1 MAETADSALPGQQEA
16 AGAYTAVVQF
26 CRMFGSLLRIRPFSA
41 DILERALL
49 DPSEHRMFLS
59 ELLCKLLRPDTSA
72 PFSERDC
79 DAWEDLL
86 HKKFR
91 ASWRASFVEANPLA
105 DTGFYAISPLLRS
118 QVLYALCDWRV
129 HDCPI
134 VSQALRQTAESSE
147 QPEGSLRH
155 TAIGEDSRG
164 GQYFYFS
171 LAFEDCRLYRQQPPI
186 RSKPKSHKKQKPADL
201 AEAATAAELGEADW
215 ETAATS
221 VEEIEGVADSFS
233 NSRNR
238 AEKSLSATLVRDI
251 LPKLRET
258 VAARRRAEE
267 RAAAIEAMP
276 RKRSSRIQVLNLK
289 KEEEDKRKLEM
300 EVEMLQ
306 HEFDRR
312 HGDGL
317 RPMEDGNPKQSGSGS
332 KPDGPL
338 SREERLQR
346 RLQIAQ
352 LAKEA
357 EVSEATHPAH
367 PAHSAGDSQAGPA
380 PAQSHSHPSA
390 AVDGRYTGPSDGR
403 VTPHSAMGGPQ
414 RVGTHPHL
422 QELPDGDGLLLQ
434 QQAGSKGGLKRG
446 HPLDGGYP
454 LQPAAAA
461 AAASGS
467 GSADGWPPSAQH
479 IPKRHRNQRT
489 RKTSRLGSITATI
502 RSFAQGPPRPATP
515 SDSPSES
522 QSQDM
527 WEARAHKRQRG
538 PPTHR
543 SRVPPSRPNRV
554 VGSRAPTQMGGH
566 PPPIRTH
573 SRPTDFRDDPLA
585 RLDSPLGFAGIDG
598 LGPEDGLGGIFGP
611 DMMGGASPLGGPL
624 GGDPFDLLSRD
635 DRFGGPMSG
644 AVGGRGRSGWD
655 PSAPADPQHL
665 QRLRLQQQQQQLMG
679 GPAFLDVDPASF
691 NDHLPDASPI
701 QLHMQQRQHQAAQQQ
716 ATEQHKRHRILSI
729 ARSNPQLLEVL
740 KQRHAHLQQQQQQ
753 RQQQMQQQGSQGGM
767 QHASSDGSR
776 PLSPEVHM
784 HGSGS
789 SSNPLAHQGRPST
802 QDRMPPDA
810 AYPPP
815 LGPVQ
820 SGQGSDQGGAGLS
833 RGGSE
838 VEPGSLPLQGR
849 STSGLGPSQSGAA
862 AASASGGPSPDL
874 QARQRMMSALV
885 ARLSREQRQA
895 LSEMTPQQQLLMLQ
909 RLQQQT
915 IQAARLQ
922 AQRQAGLPQQHPEQ
936 QQQQAQQPQPQQQ
949 QPVLPRSP
957 MPATSLQPIQ
967 TRPGSGQGQS
977 QAVVH
982 PQRNLTGAP
991 ETQVQR
997 PGSGPV
1003 TGLQQQPQPQAQV
1016 LAGQPRPG
1024 SAQLPMQP
1032 QSHPLGSHLG
1042 SPFVGGQH
1050 MTPGPQPGLQ
1060 QRTSFPSNQSRSTPF
1075 DSQQRAPDQKSQAQ
1089 QGRPLSSLQVSG
1101 SGQSLPGI
1109 ASPGVLSGHDS
1120 TPQPQQSLSSL
1131 ARRISGQSMGQSLQD
1146 RQESAGGQSAA
1157 SEQNLQQQQQKMHT
1171 LLRLQQQVLHCMTPQ
1186 QRQNYSALGK
1196 EDQSRTMAVLVGK
1209 LQQSIIRRQQM
1220 QQPSAR
1226 SPNSQLATPGP
1237 SGSVP
1242 PPSSG
1247 MMMSGTSQQTTPS
1260 PSPHPSIQQLQA
1272 QQQQQQQSLMGRTPQ
1287 QGLQQNAWR
1296 PGMSFPNIGM
1306 QPSSQ
1311 QPVGTQL
1318 GALQQPPFGVGS
1330 RNTPSSMPLSAG
1342 YQHSHSG
1349 DKQRVMP
1356 GIPSSQPQQWST
1368 PAGWPAGQLPTPGT
1382 PTPGSLQQL
1391 QGGMPRPTLQQQNQQ
1406 QPAAGLQAPPA
1417 ASSAGLPSGS
1427 LQSMLN
1433 GAGQAPS
1440 FLQNRS
1446 TSLSSQ
1452 QQLLHQQ
1459 QQQQLS
1465 QQLPEQPRQ
1474 FAPGALPQASAPLSA
1489 APAPPTSSQPPGQQ
1503 RSAAVQGTSALAST
1517 PTPVQAT
1524 SGLPASNPLGS
1535 MPMRT
1540 GGAAVG
1546 VAQPRPYGQQLPQQ
1560 LAKPGGLAPAA
1571 LGGNGGMPFTAGMP
1585 MGFVSP
1591 QQAQAWSA
1599 LQMQLHAM
1607 HPSGQGSTPVS
1618 GTSALTAQMGRP
1630 ATQPSVPGAFQSVNI
1645 LGGPPIFASTPTQL
1659 LQAQA
1664 AQLRQQGQPTAGRNP
1679 IPALQQ
1685 PASAAATQAP
1695 APPASRP
1702 AVGLQQSLQFSAAQ
1716 SNPQPTPPATA
1727 AAPPPAGSQP
1737 PPTAASKPSAD
1748 SPVATAAPPAMPTS
1762 ASPAVEGP
1770 APPPAPGNPFEGV
1783 PGMSMSS
1790 LQQPAAAP
1798 SPFAAAAGT
1807 ASQPPQQ
1814 SQAITE
1820 AASQAPA
1827 SVAQPSRAPGNDL
1840 HEPDLQAGLILG
1852 LPPDLPKHTGP
1863 MTNAPF
1869 PAPQAPSPF
1878 QPAGAQTLPQT
1889 DMNEPGTE
1897 ATAPSAP
1904 ARTVSPNEPPANAS

>member
-1 MAETADSALPGQQEA
+1 
-16 AGAYTAVVQF
+16 
-26 CRMFGSLLRIRPFSA
+26 MFGSLLRIRPFSA

-338 SREERLQR
+338 S
-346 RLQIAQ
+346 
-352 LAKEA
+352 
-357 EVSEATHPAH
+357 H
-367 PAHSAGDSQAGPA
+367 
-380 PAQSHSHPSA
+380 
-390 AVDGRYTGPSDGR
+390 
-403 VTPHSAMGGPQ
+403 
-414 RVGTHPHL
+414 
-422 QELPDGDGLLLQ
+422 
-434 QQAGSKGGLKRG
+434 
-446 HPLDGGYP
+446 
-454 LQPAAAA
+454 
-461 AAASGS
+461 
-467 GSADGWPPSAQH
+467 GWPPSAQH

-820 SGQGSDQGGAGLS
+820 SGY
-833 RGGSE
+833 
-838 VEPGSLPLQGR
+838 P
-849 STSGLGPSQSGAA
+849 
-862 AASASGGPSPDL
+862 
-874 QARQRMMSALV
+874 QA
-885 ARLSREQRQA
+885 
-895 LSEMTPQQQLLMLQ
+895 P
-909 RLQQQT
+909 
-915 IQAARLQ
+915 
-922 AQRQAGLPQQHPEQ
+922 GLPQGQVYER
-936 QQQQAQQPQPQQQ
+936 AGAK
-949 QPVLPRSP
+949 PVRCSCRVGFWRAIPRSAGSAAYDVCSGCASQQG
-957 MPATSLQPIQ
+957 AT
-967 TRPGSGQGQS
+967 
-977 QAVVH
+977 A
-982 PQRNLTGAP
+982 
-991 ETQVQR
+991 
-997 PGSGPV
+997 GPV
-1003 TGLQQQPQPQAQV
+1003 
-1016 LAGQPRPG
+1016 R
-1024 SAQLPMQP
+1024 
-1032 QSHPLGSHLG
+1032 
-1042 SPFVGGQH
+1042 
-1050 MTPGPQPGLQ
+1050 
-1060 QRTSFPSNQSRSTPF
+1060 
-1075 DSQQRAPDQKSQAQ
+1075 DD
-1089 QGRPLSSLQVSG
+1089 
-1101 SGQSLPGI
+1101 
-1109 ASPGVLSGHDS
+1109 
-1120 TPQPQQSLSSL
+1120 
-1131 ARRISGQSMGQSLQD
+1131 
-1146 RQESAGGQSAA
+1146 
-1157 SEQNLQQQQQKMHT
+1157 
-1171 LLRLQQQVLHCMTPQ
+1171 
-1186 QRQNYSALGK
+1186 
-1196 EDQSRTMAVLVGK
+1196 
-1209 LQQSIIRRQQM
+1209 
-1220 QQPSAR
+1220 
-1226 SPNSQLATPGP
+1226 
-1237 SGSVP
+1237 
-1242 PPSSG
+1242 
-1247 MMMSGTSQQTTPS
+1247 
-1260 PSPHPSIQQLQA
+1260 
-1272 QQQQQQQSLMGRTPQ
+1272 
-1287 QGLQQNAWR
+1287 
-1296 PGMSFPNIGM
+1296 
-1306 QPSSQ
+1306 
-1311 QPVGTQL
+1311 
-1318 GALQQPPFGVGS
+1318 
-1330 RNTPSSMPLSAG
+1330 
-1342 YQHSHSG
+1342 
-1349 DKQRVMP
+1349 
-1356 GIPSSQPQQWST
+1356 
-1368 PAGWPAGQLPTPGT
+1368 
-1382 PTPGSLQQL
+1382 
-1391 QGGMPRPTLQQQNQQ
+1391 
-1406 QPAAGLQAPPA
+1406 
-1417 ASSAGLPSGS
+1417 
-1427 LQSMLN
+1427 
-1433 GAGQAPS
+1433 
-1440 FLQNRS
+1440 
-1446 TSLSSQ
+1446 
-1452 QQLLHQQ
+1452 
-1459 QQQQLS
+1459 
-1465 QQLPEQPRQ
+1465 
-1474 FAPGALPQASAPLSA
+1474 
-1489 APAPPTSSQPPGQQ
+1489 
-1503 RSAAVQGTSALAST
+1503 
-1517 PTPVQAT
+1517 
-1524 SGLPASNPLGS
+1524 
-1535 MPMRT
+1535 
-1540 GGAAVG
+1540 
-1546 VAQPRPYGQQLPQQ
+1546 
-1560 LAKPGGLAPAA
+1560 
-1571 LGGNGGMPFTAGMP
+1571 
-1585 MGFVSP
+1585 
-1591 QQAQAWSA
+1591 
-1599 LQMQLHAM
+1599 
-1607 HPSGQGSTPVS
+1607 
-1618 GTSALTAQMGRP
+1618 
-1630 ATQPSVPGAFQSVNI
+1630 
-1645 LGGPPIFASTPTQL
+1645 
-1659 LQAQA
+1659 
-1664 AQLRQQGQPTAGRNP
+1664 
-1679 IPALQQ
+1679 
-1685 PASAAATQAP
+1685 
-1695 APPASRP
+1695 
-1702 AVGLQQSLQFSAAQ
+1702 
-1716 SNPQPTPPATA
+1716 PPATVAHA
-1727 AAPPPAGSQP
+1727 ATTATADHPGCKASGPAPSR
-1737 PPTAASKPSAD
+1737 T
-1748 SPVATAAPPAMPTS
+1748 ATAAP
-1762 ASPAVEGP
+1762 
-1770 APPPAPGNPFEGV
+1770 
-1783 PGMSMSS
+1783 
-1790 LQQPAAAP
+1790 
-1798 SPFAAAAGT
+1798 
-1807 ASQPPQQ
+1807 
-1814 SQAITE
+1814 
-1820 AASQAPA
+1820 
-1827 SVAQPSRAPGNDL
+1827 
-1840 HEPDLQAGLILG
+1840 
-1852 LPPDLPKHTGP
+1852 
-1863 MTNAPF
+1863 
-1869 PAPQAPSPF
+1869 
-1878 QPAGAQTLPQT
+1878 
-1889 DMNEPGTE
+1889 
-1897 ATAPSAP
+1897 
-1904 ARTVSPNEPPANAS
+1904 